1 MRRRP
6 WENAMS
12 KAYLS
17 QWLCW
22 GSVTQ
27 AFVHHCIFQGL
38 VSRLFLLQWKI
49 NSWCHITYREKP
61 SKFTWECCSV
71 QLLSHVWLF
80 ATPWTAARQAS
91 LSITNYWS
99 LLKLMSIE
107 LVIPS
112 NYLILCHPLLLM
124 PSIFPSIR
132 VFSNKSVLRIRWPKY
147 WSFSSSSVLP
157 INLEDWFP
165 LGWKSVSCSPRDS
178 QESSPTPQ
186 FKSISSSALSF
197 LYSPTLTSIHDY
209 WKNHSLD

>member
-38 VSRLFLLQWKI
+38 VSQLFLLQWKI

-124 PSIFPSIR
+124 PSVFPSIR
-132 VFSNKSVLRIRWPKY
+132 VFSNKSVLHIRWPKY
-147 WSFSSSSVLP
+147 WSFSFSIIPSNEHPGLISFRM
-157 INLEDWFP
+157 DWLDLLAVHGFSRVFSNTTVQ
-165 LGWKSVSCSPRDS
+165 KH
-178 QESSPTPQ
+178 Q
-186 FKSISSSALSF
+186 FFSTQLS
-197 LYSPTLTSIHDY
+197 L
-209 WKNHSLD
+209 